1 MCLYLC
7 CAYNKVT
14 NEVMKN
20 MRTKDWKGFLR
31 KSVLEGVSL
40 VVAPSLFQTSSEGIE
55 VSKSNNI

>member
-1 MCLYLC
+1 MC
-7 CAYNKVT
+7 CAHNKVT

-55 VSKSNNI
+55 ISKSNNI

>member
-1 MCLYLC
+1 MYLYLC
-7 CAYNKVT
+7 YIHNKVT
-14 NEVMKN
+14 DKVMKD
-20 MRTKDWKGFLR
+20 MRTKGWKGFLR